1 MPKAS
6 RVLDSYENAK
16 SEDVLDMHGMLE
28 THIHHLIAV
37 HVRRN
42 LDLQGK
48 VFIFGIRRAT
58 LLRWQSR
65 PHHPATAV
73 PPVPAAAVTRR
84 FAP

>member
-1 MPKAS
+1 
-6 RVLDSYENAK
+6 
-16 SEDVLDMHGMLE
+16 
-28 THIHHLIAV
+28 
-37 HVRRN
+37 
-42 LDLQGK
+42 
-48 VFIFGIRRAT
+48 